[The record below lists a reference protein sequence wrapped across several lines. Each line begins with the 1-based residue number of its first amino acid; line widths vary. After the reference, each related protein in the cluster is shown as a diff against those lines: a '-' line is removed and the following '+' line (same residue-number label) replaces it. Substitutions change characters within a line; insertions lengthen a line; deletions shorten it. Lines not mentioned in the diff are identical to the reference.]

1 MATVKIKFAYKE
13 GHAFGRIYYQI
24 IHARK
29 VRRIFTGI
37 YLKPSEWSVRRSVV
51 LVHEINARVRQESAR
66 IHRVIK
72 SLDEAGVPYTAD
84 EAVAQYNMYVDKIEL
99 AKFMDSLIFRLKA
112 SGRIRTAETYR
123 SAFASFHG
131 FRQGHP
137 TMLDAM
143 TADMM
148 EDYQLYLKMR
158 GLTLNS
164 VSFYMRILRAAY
176 NQAVSAGLIDQRMP
190 FRSVYTGIGKTV
202 KRAVPIA
209 VMRKIK
215 RLDLSGLPALDYAR
229 DMFLMSFYLR
239 GMSFVDMAYLRKSDL
254 AGGYVSYRRRK
265 TGQSLIIK
273 WTREMKTIAGK
284 YPVNVSDYLLPIL
297 RGNGVCERSTYRNA
311 AYRINKSLKKIGIM
325 LGIDIPLTMYVAR
338 HSWAS
343 AAKAKG
349 VPLSIISQGM
359 GHDSE
364 ATTRIYLASLDTSLI
379 DKANAAII
387 SSI

>member
-1 MATVKIKFAYKE
+1 MATVKIKFAYRE
-13 GHAFGRIYYQI
+13 GHAFGHIYYQI

-37 YLKPSEWSVRRSVV
+37 YLKPSEWSVRRSVA

-84 EAVAQYNMYVDKIEL
+84 EAVAQYNKYVDKIEL

-123 SAFASFHG
+123 SAFVSFHG

-148 EDYQLYLKMR
+148 EDYQIYLKMR

-254 AGGYVSYRRRK
+254 TGGYVSYRRRK

-297 RGNGVCERSTYRNA
+297 RGNSVCERSTYRNA
-311 AYRINKSLKKIGIM
+311 AYRINMSLKKIGIM

>member
-1 MATVKIKFAYKE
+1 
-13 GHAFGRIYYQI
+13 
-24 IHARK
+24 
-29 VRRIFTGI
+29 
-37 YLKPSEWSVRRSVV
+37 
-51 LVHEINARVRQESAR
+51 
-66 IHRVIK
+66 
-72 SLDEAGVPYTAD
+72 
-84 EAVAQYNMYVDKIEL
+84 
-99 AKFMDSLIFRLKA
+99 
-112 SGRIRTAETYR
+112 
-123 SAFASFHG
+123 
-131 FRQGHP
+131 
-137 TMLDAM
+137 MLDAM

-148 EDYQLYLKMR
+148 EDYQIYLKMR

-297 RGNGVCERSTYRNA
+297 RGNSVCERSTYRNA